1 MTRFEL
7 LHLVLGQARSNGFQ
21 YRRWYASWLGLPWE
35 GSRKATELLCDGRRY
50 YALLF
55 SREFAESFWKSG
67 QQMTLQMPTQSFQR
81 RMADGTI
88 RTVNRKGFTRRTTRP
103 DAWRYHLRQMAIAED
118 PLRYVRRFLHVE
130 EELEPEAEPALAV
143 SGGESDARFI
153 IDEED
158 LLTDPDE

>member
-7 LHLVLGQARSNGFQ
+7 LNLVLGQARSNGFQ

-35 GSRKATELLCDGRRY
+35 GSRRATELLCDGRRY

>member
-55 SREFAESFWKSG
+55 SREFAESFWKGG

-158 LLTDPDE
+158 LLTGPDE